1 MKFTVLPVLIAF
13 LIGLAQMPGLNIYQ
27 ICAWNHGTE
36 KTEPW
41 RSKLSDMPTVRR
53 VLAVAARFREWC
65 TEFTNIPLL
74 ANERGEAALD
84 LLTAGIAGP
93 RLRVLQQ
100 AHADS
105 MSEMRGIRDLITRES
120 RVMTA
125 DERTKIAAIE
135 ERLDGIEA
143 EMKLEKKAQDRER
156 AMRAADDSAA
166 AATARAEGAARVEMG
181 RDNTLDDPK
190 KGFKSNQEFMRKVMD
205 ASLRPDRIDARLK
218 PLQVKA
224 SAGSDEQSGN
234 EGQFGAFLVPMGFSP
249 TLLQLTPEDD
259 PTANLVT
266 PIPMSLPTVTIPART
281 DKDHTTS
288 VTGGLIVTRKRETI
302 IGTSARMQLEQVA
315 LHANTV
321 FGLSYST
328 EEILVDSP
336 ISFVAILSAGFRD
349 QFSSH
354 LFNERLNG
362 LGGGEPLG
370 VLNSPCVVSVA
381 KETGQVTKTIVTEN
395 IDKMV
400 AACWRYGRAIWLA
413 NHDTFPSLQG
423 LTRSVGVG
431 GSLVNYLTYDP
442 NGQAMLLGRPIYF
455 SEYPATLGTVGDLI
469 LGVWSE
475 YLHGTYQP
483 LESAESIHVRFET
496 HERTFKFWLRDDGQ
510 PWWKASLKPKRGA
523 SNLSPFVTLATR

>member
-1 MKFTVLPVLIAF
+1 MRTIPLYLIA
-13 LIGLAQMPGLNIYQ
+13 LIVAIANTPTNVFQ

-36 KTEPW
+36 NTEPW
-41 RSKLSDMPTVRR
+41 RAKLADAPLIRR
-53 VLAVAARFREWC
+53 VVAFGSRLRAWGAELM
-65 TEFTNIPLL
+65 TIPLL
-74 ANERGEAALD
+74 ANETGEAALD
-84 LLTAGIAGP
+84 LLTAGLAGP

-100 AHADS
+100 AHADT
-105 MSEMRGIRDLITRES
+105 MRDMKAIRDLITKES

-125 DERTKIAAIE
+125 DERTKVKGFEQQLDDIAE
-135 ERLDGIEA
+135 ETI
-143 EMKLEKKAQDRER
+143 LEKKSQDRER
-156 AMRAADDSAA
+156 AMRTADDAAVSA
-166 AATARAEGAARVEMG
+166 TRTAEGNARIEMG
-181 RDNTLDDPK
+181 RNNHLDDPK
-190 KGFKSNQEFMRKVMD
+190 KGFKSNAEFMQKVME
-205 ASLRPDRIDARLK
+205 SGLGKRTDARLE
-218 PLQVKA
+218 PLRVQAAV
-224 SAGSDEQSGN
+224 GSDEASGN

-259 PTANLVT
+259 PTASLVT
-266 PIPMSLPTVTIPART
+266 PLPMSLPTVSIPART

-288 VTGGLIVTRKRETI
+288 VTGGLVVTRKRETI
-302 IGTSARMQLEQVA
+302 AGTSARMQLEQVA

-349 QFSSH
+349 QFASH
-354 LFNERLNG
+354 LFNERING

-370 VLNSPCVVSVA
+370 VLNSGCLVSVA
-381 KETGQVTKTIVTEN
+381 KETGQPTKTILTEN

-400 AACWRYGRAIWLA
+400 ASSWRYGRAIWLG
-413 NHDTFPSLQG
+413 NHDTFPALQG

-475 YLHGTYQP
+475 VLHGTYQP

-496 HERTFKFWLRDDGQ
+496 HERTFKFWLRDDSQ
-510 PWWKASLKPKRGA
+510 PWWKVPLTPKRGA
-523 SNLSPFVTLATR
+523 NKLSPFVALATR

>member
-1 MKFTVLPVLIAF
+1 VAP
-13 LIGLAQMPGLNIYQ
+13 
-27 ICAWNHGTE
+27 H
-36 KTEPW
+36 
-41 RSKLSDMPTVRR
+41 
-53 VLAVAARFREWC
+53 AVGRAGDA
-65 TEFTNIPLL
+65 P
-74 ANERGEAALD
+74 AALD
-84 LLTAGIAGP
+84 LLTLGLTGA
-93 RLRVLQQ
+93 RYKFLVQ
-100 AHADS
+100 AHADTLKEIAS
-105 MSEMRGIRDLITRES
+105 IRDTITREA
-120 RVMTA
+120 RVMTD
-125 DERTKIAAIE
+125 DERTKVKALDAKLDTILEDLAI
-135 ERLDGIEA
+135 
-143 EMKLEKKAQDRER
+143 EKKAQDRER
-156 AMRAADDSAA
+156 GMRAVDDAN
-166 AATARAEGAARVEMG
+166 AATARAAEATARVEVG
-181 RDNTLDDPK
+181 RDNALDDPK

-224 SAGSDEQSGN
+224 AAGSDEQSGN

-259 PTANLVT
+259 PTASLVT
-266 PIPMSLPTVTIPART
+266 PIPMSLPTVTLPART

-302 IGTSARMQLEQVA
+302 AATSARMQLEQVT
-315 LHANTV
+315 LHANAV

-336 ISFVAILSAGFRD
+336 ISFVAILTAGFRD
-349 QFSSH
+349 QFTSH

-362 LGGGEPLG
+362 LGQGEPLG
-370 VLNSPCVVSVA
+370 ALKSPCVVSVA
-381 KETGQVTKTIVTEN
+381 KETGQATKTIVTEN

-413 NHDTFPSLQG
+413 NHDTFPSLMG

-455 SEYPATLGTVGDLI
+455 SEYPATIGTVGDLV

-510 PWWKASLKPKRGA
+510 PWWKASLTPKRGA

>member
-1 MKFTVLPVLIAF
+1 MRTIPLFLIA
-13 LIGLAQMPGLNIYQ
+13 LIVAIANSPTNIFQ
-27 ICAWNHGTE
+27 INDA
-36 KTEPW
+36 P
-41 RSKLSDMPTVRR
+41 LIRR
-53 VLAVAARFREWC
+53 VVAIGSRLRAWSADLMAL
-65 TEFTNIPLL
+65 PLL

-84 LLTAGIAGP
+84 LLTLGLAGP

-100 AHADS
+100 AHADT
-105 MSEMRGIRDLITRES
+105 MREMKAIRDLITKEG

-125 DERTKIAAIE
+125 DERTKVKGLEQQLDDIAE
-135 ERLDGIEA
+135 EMG
-143 EMKLEKKAQDRER
+143 LEKKAQDRER
-156 AMRAADDSAA
+156 AQRTVDDATA
-166 AATARAEGAARVEMG
+166 TATARAERASGLQVG
-181 RDNTLDDPK
+181 RDLTLDDPK
-190 KGFKSNQEFMRKVMD
+190 KGFKTQNEFLAEVMK
-205 ASLRPDRIDARLK
+205 SGQGRRTDARLES
-218 PLQVKA
+218 LRVVA
-224 SAGSDEQSGN
+224 AAGSDEQSGN

-259 PTANLVT
+259 PTAALVT
-266 PIPMSLPTVTIPART
+266 PVPMSNPIVNIPART

-302 IGTSARMQLEQVA
+302 AGTSARMSLEQVA
-315 LHANTV
+315 LHANSV

-328 EEILVDSP
+328 EEIITDSP

-381 KETGQVTKTIVTEN
+381 KETGQASKTIVTEN

-400 AACWRYGRAIWLA
+400 AASWKYGRAIWLA
-413 NHDTFPSLQG
+413 NHDTFPSMQG

-442 NGQAMLLGRPIYF
+442 NGQAMLLGRPIFF